1 MYSGSRIHRKKARLL
16 NPARAHE
23 DGARPGGRGARS
35 RARGPAPVAS
45 TRTVSPY
52 IKPFIWLLRFNGAH
66 LRSAG
71 DARTGERADSPTYHD
86 VRTRLEAHSD
96 ALS

>member
-1 MYSGSRIHRKKARLL
+1 MCTTYVLHRSSIHRKKARLL
-16 NPARAHE
+16 NPARAGGG
-23 DGARPGGRGARS
+23 GARAAAREDLLRWLRLGLFP
-35 RARGPAPVAS
+35 RALN
-45 TRTVSPY
+45 
-52 IKPFIWLLRFNGAH
+52 PFWLLRFNGAH

>member
-1 MYSGSRIHRKKARLL
+1 MCTTYVLHRSSIHRKKARLL
-16 NPARAHE
+16 NPARAGGG
-23 DGARPGGRGARS
+23 GARAAAREDLLRWLRLGLYP
-35 RARGPAPVAS
+35 RALNPFWLYAS
-45 TRTVSPY
+45 TV
-52 IKPFIWLLRFNGAH
+52 AH

>member
-1 MYSGSRIHRKKARLL
+1 M
-16 NPARAHE
+16 
-23 DGARPGGRGARS
+23 
-35 RARGPAPVAS
+35 AS